1 MSNCP
6 KCQAEVKKG
15 DNFCRSCGHP
25 LHDSLT
31 GEKPQGFD
39 NIRETSAYAP
49 QPSAYAPQPSAY
61 APQPLAYAPQPQYN
75 IKEQL
80 VQMLGPLLEPFQSQ
94 LQELTQKQN
103 NNTASLEAEREEINQ
118 INNQISKLK
127 EELQRQLEEGWQRQL
142 EEGWQRQLEEEI
154 LTPFQS
160 QLQELTQ
167 KQNNNI
173 AFLEAEREE
182 INQINNQISK
192 LKEELQQQLKDELRP
207 IKELIGLFGEWFK
220 NNPEYLPLT
229 TTIDRLTTTIDPQVK
244 LQTSTE
250 LNTTIEG
257 EEEGKYQLPLS
268 EEEQLSKYYNDQEK
282 RAILSQN
289 ATTVSATIESID
301 NSRLGV
307 GKPVLEKQRRGSY
320 WILKQGSSQYLV
332 PSDTIKINEYS
343 IDTLKNLFEC
353 QGVNSEGYKGKFELL
368 KPAKVSSIGE
378 EKWQLSEPGKLEF
391 IG

>member
-1 MSNCP
+1 
-6 KCQAEVKKG
+6 
-15 DNFCRSCGHP
+15 

-61 APQPLAYAPQPQYN
+61 APQPSAYAPQLSAYAPQPQYN

-94 LQELTQKQN
+94 LQELIQKQN

-127 EELQRQLEEGWQRQL
+127 
-142 EEGWQRQLEEEI
+142 EGWQRQLEEEI

-173 AFLEAEREE
+173 AFLEAEREKN
-182 INQINNQISK
+182 NQINNEISK
-192 LKEELQQQLKDELRP
+192 IKEELQQQLKDELRP

-220 NNPEYLPLT
+220 NNPEYLPF
-229 TTIDRLTTTIDPQVK
+229 TTTIDPQVK

-250 LNTTIEG
+250 LNTTREV

-268 EEEQLSKYYNDQEK
+268 EEEQLLKDYKDEK
-282 RAILSQN
+282 KRDILSQN
-289 ATTVSATIESID
+289 AITVSAATESID
-301 NSRLGV
+301 NSRLGI
-307 GKPVLEKQRRGSY
+307 GKSVLEKKRRGNY

-332 PSDTIKINEYS
+332 PSDTININEYS
-343 IDTLKNLFEC
+343 IDTLKKLFEC
-353 QGVNSEGYKGKFELL
+353 QGVNSEGSKGKFELL

>member
-6 KCQAEVKKG
+6 KCQAEVNKG

-94 LQELTQKQN
+94 LQELIQKQN

-127 EELQRQLEEGWQRQL
+127 EEL
-142 EEGWQRQLEEEI
+142 QRQLEEEI

-268 EEEQLSKYYNDQEK
+268 EEEQLLKYYNDQEK

>member
-6 KCQAEVKKG
+6 QCQAEVNKG
-15 DNFCRSCGHP
+15 DNFCRNCGYA

-31 GEKPQGFD
+31 GDKPQGFE
-39 NIRETSAYAP
+39 NIRETSAHA
-49 QPSAYAPQPSAY
+49 ATWEH
-61 APQPLAYAPQPQYN
+61 N

-80 VQMLGPLLEPFQSQ
+80 VQMLEPFKSQ

-118 INNQISKLK
+118 INNEISKLQ
-127 EELQRQLEEGWQRQL
+127 EE
-142 EEGWQRQLEEEI
+142 
-154 LTPFQS
+154 
-160 QLQELTQ
+160 LQELTQ

-173 AFLEAEREE
+173 AFLEAEREK
-182 INQINNQISK
+182 INQINNENSK
-192 LKEELQQQLKDELRP
+192 LQDDLRP
-207 IKELIGLFGEWFK
+207 IKKLISLLGEWFK
-220 NNPEYLPLT
+220 NNPEYLPLS
-229 TTIDRLTTTIDPQVK
+229 TTIDPQVK

-250 LNTTIEG
+250 LNTTREV

-268 EEEQLSKYYNDQEK
+268 EEEQLLKDYKDEEK
-282 RAILSQN
+282 RTVLSQN
-289 ATTVSATIESID
+289 AITVSAATESID

-320 WILKQGSSQYLV
+320 WILKQGGSQYLV

-353 QGVNSEGYKGKFELL
+353 QGVNSEGSKGKFELL

-378 EKWQLSEPGKLEF
+378 EKWQLSELGKLKF
-391 IG
+391 IS

>member
-6 KCQAEVKKG
+6 QCQAEVNKG
-15 DNFCRSCGHP
+15 DNFCRNCGYA

-31 GEKPQGFD
+31 GDKPQGFE
-39 NIRETSAYAP
+39 NIRETSAHA
-49 QPSAYAPQPSAY
+49 ATWEH
-61 APQPLAYAPQPQYN
+61 N

-80 VQMLGPLLEPFQSQ
+80 VQMLESFKSQ

-118 INNQISKLK
+118 INNENSKLQ
-127 EELQRQLEEGWQRQL
+127 EELQ
-142 EEGWQRQLEEEI
+142 
-154 LTPFQS
+154 
-160 QLQELTQ
+160 ELIQ
-167 KQNNNI
+167 KQNNNT
-173 AFLEAEREE
+173 ASLEAGREE
-182 INQINNQISK
+182 INQINNEISK
-192 LKEELQQQLKDELRP
+192 LQDELRP
-207 IKELIGLFGEWFK
+207 IKKLISLFGEWFK
-220 NNPEYLPLT
+220 NNPEYLPLS
-229 TTIDRLTTTIDPQVK
+229 TTIDPQVK

-250 LNTTIEG
+250 LNTTREV

-268 EEEQLSKYYNDQEK
+268 EEEQLLKDYKDEEK
-282 RAILSQN
+282 RTVLSQN
-289 ATTVSATIESID
+289 AITVSAATESID
-301 NSRLGV
+301 NSRLGI
-307 GKPVLEKQRRGSY
+307 GKSVLEKKRRGNY

-353 QGVNSEGYKGKFELL
+353 QGVNSEGSKGKFELL